1 MQRSV
6 KTTGN
11 TPAATEDAGAA
22 APPPQPRV
30 DTTLVK
36 GLNLLETLAFSR
48 TPLGV
53 TQLASMLGINKSNV
67 HRLLRT
73 LSIAGYIVQQPDRT
87 YRANI
92 KLWRLGNEVL
102 QNLDLSAHAIDVMQ
116 ELVDSCD
123 ESVHLAVLQG
133 FEVVYVEK
141 LESDQPVRAYTRKGG
156 SAPIHCVATG
166 KALLA
171 YNYRRLRKAMSSRL
185 EKMAP
190 NTITT
195 IEALDAEVEKILKTS
210 LAFNLGEYRE
220 DVHGLAAP
228 IHGPD
233 GTVMAAIG
241 ISGPKSRLS
250 AQRLR
255 SLGPTVLKAADE
267 ISRRITGSEPTLPS
281 KAGRG
286 QGAGGR

>member
-1 MQRSV
+1 M
-6 KTTGN
+6 KTIDN
-11 TPAATEDAGAA
+11 NPATTEDAGTVAK
-22 APPPQPRV
+22 PPQPRV
-30 DTTLVK
+30 DTTLTK
-36 GLNLLETLAFSR
+36 GLSLLETLASSR

-87 YRANI
+87 YRADI

-102 QNLDLSAHAIDVMQ
+102 QNLDLSAHALDIMQ

-123 ESVHLAVLQG
+123 ESAHLGVLQG
-133 FEVVYVEK
+133 FEVVYIEK

-156 SAPIHCVATG
+156 SAPIHCVAAG
-166 KALLA
+166 KVLLA

-185 EKMAP
+185 TRMTP

-195 IEALDAEVEKILKTS
+195 LGALDAEVEKILKSS
-210 LAFNLGEYRE
+210 LAFNFGEYRE
-220 DVHGLAAP
+220 EVHGLATP
-228 IHGPD
+228 IYGPD
-233 GTVMAAIG
+233 GSVMAAIG

-250 AQRLR
+250 AQRLK
-255 SLGPTVLKAADE
+255 SLGPTVLKAADKL
-267 ISRRITGSEPTLPS
+267 SRRIRGNEPSPPPKMRRGS
-281 KAGRG
+281 ARG
-286 QGAGGR
+286 GDD